1 MGKHKQATCKF
12 CFRVMRSDHLKQ
24 HIKVHL
30 KYQPKSNEELCRE
43 LVLEIA
49 DKVVDSQPTKD
60 VNLVRTGT
68 KRKFKEE
75 VNQQVVA
82 QFLNRDLS
90 INPYFDPETL
100 EKAALEMH
108 EEYQQ
113 KIALGAALYKILGKG
128 VVTEESFPNDWK
140 EALDLYMKQG
150 HEIDCENVV
159 LKAWQ
164 TELLK
169 WINNPTDRHVLWVVG
184 KACGEGKTFFQK
196 YVRSLFGRRRVVAG
210 GINIKCNSASICHA
224 LTKRPLSTT
233 DIFLFN
239 IGKSKKKFEDVNYE
253 LLEDLKD
260 GDAFASKYN
269 SQELKI
275 KVPNV
280 VVVFSNE
287 YPNTRELARDRW
299 KVFSIVSD
307 ELVEKQV
314 KENGQSDAFLTKK
327 KRVLKTSDCD
337 SDSDVY

>member
-1 MGKHKQATCKF
+1 MGKHKQATCKV
-12 CFRVMRSDHLKQ
+12 CFRPMRSDNVKQ
-24 HIKVHL
+24 HMKVHL
-30 KYQPKSNEELCRE
+30 QYQTKIHTKSNVELCRE

-49 DKVVDSQPTKD
+49 GKVVNSQPTEG

-68 KRKFKEE
+68 KRKFNEE
-75 VNQQVVA
+75 INQQVVA
-82 QFLNRDLS
+82 EFLNKDLS
-90 INPYFDPETL
+90 IIPSFDLETL
-100 EKAALEMH
+100 EKAALEKH

-113 KIALGAALYKILGKG
+113 KIALGAALYKILDKG

-150 HEIDCENVV
+150 HEIDCDNVV

-164 TELLK
+164 AELLE
-169 WINNPTDRHVLWVVG
+169 WINDPTDRYVLWVVG

-280 VVVFSNE
+280 VMVFSNE

-314 KENGQSDAFLTKK
+314 
-327 KRVLKTSDCD
+327 
-337 SDSDVY
+337 